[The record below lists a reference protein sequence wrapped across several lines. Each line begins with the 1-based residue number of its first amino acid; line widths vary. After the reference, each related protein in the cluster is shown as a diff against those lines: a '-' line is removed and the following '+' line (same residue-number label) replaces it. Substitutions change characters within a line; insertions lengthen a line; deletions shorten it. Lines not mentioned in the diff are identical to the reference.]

1 MNFWAKNSSK
11 MYELKKI
18 LSHVGIKIND
28 KQNEQFQKY
37 VDLILT
43 WNKRTN
49 LISQNDESRIIENH
63 VLESLSFLLSF
74 EIFPGSEIVDIGS
87 GAGFPALPISL
98 IYSDVNFLLVESKR
112 MKALFLK
119 EVISLLKLE
128 NVAVLCDRIEC
139 LSQNKKYEDQFDFA
153 FSRAVASLDVVYGW
167 VEKLLKP
174 DGFYIAWKGGNVK
187 EEIEKLQKNFKDICT
202 DVIKM
207 DERLVHSDKQRVFVR
222 VQRRA
227 LNRRGET

>member
-1 MNFWAKNSSK
+1 

-18 LSHVGIKIND
+18 LSHVGININD
-28 KQNEQFQKY
+28 KQSEQFQKY
-37 VDLILT
+37 IDLLLT

-49 LISQNDESRIIENH
+49 LISQKDELRIIENH
-63 VLESLSFLLSF
+63 VLESLSFLLAF
-74 EIFPGSEIVDIGS
+74 KIFPGSKIVDIGS
-87 GAGFPALPISL
+87 GAGFPALPIGL
-98 IYSDVNFLLVESKR
+98 IYSDVTFLLVESKR

-119 EVISLLKLE
+119 EVISNLKLE
-128 NVAVLCDRIEC
+128 NVAVLCERIEN
-139 LSQNKKYEDQFDFA
+139 LSQNKKYQDQFDFA
-153 FSRAVASLDVVYGW
+153 FSRAVASFDVVYGW